1 MGIFPTLSDPP
12 PTPQYGNAH
21 VTKKNL
27 RFIAPEASAEGACI
41 FREVGYYGSFVFGYY
56 GSFVIGY
63 YGSLVIGYYGSY
75 VTGYYRSIVIFIIE
89 HGI

>member
-1 MGIFPTLSDPP
+1 MLPIFTDLCFALSIFFSPRK
-12 PTPQYGNAH
+12 
-21 VTKKNL
+21 VKL
-27 RFIAPEASAEGACI
+27 SFIAPEASAEGACI
-41 FREVGYYGSFVFGYY
+41 FSRFGYY
-56 GSFVIGY
+56 RSFVIGY